1 MPVSVRRDGGRYSRR
16 TAEPA
21 GNGHRARPL
30 RPDVNRGGFGALNV
44 FPPSQIRNVVLVGH
58 GGSGKTMLGET
69 ILLNAGAINRIG
81 GVLDHD
87 PEEREKG
94 LSMSLA
100 LAQFPWRNHKI
111 NLLDTPGF
119 PDFIGEVAA
128 SLAVADLAVFVISA
142 VDGIEVQTEIIWK
155 MAEAQHIPRALF
167 VNKMDRERANFDAAL
182 AQAQE
187 RFGSGVVPLQLPIGA
202 EASFRGVADL
212 LAAKAYTYEGATPP
226 RCRSPTT
233 SPPRRSPVRDNLV
246 EGIVSTDDE
255 LLEKYLDGEVPSPEQ
270 LAKALGSGVAQAT
283 VFPVVCGSATMGIG
297 VDRLLDLVCEV
308 GPSPLDR
315 GDITVVAGGETMGV
329 TPDPNGD
336 PLAFVF
342 KSVAD
347 RHVGQLSLIKVVS
360 GTVKADDH
368 LVDSRSGGDVR
379 LHSLLSLKGAEQT
392 PTPEAPLGDL
402 VAVAKLNDVHTND
415 TLAPKGKP
423 VTVPRIQVPPPTLPV
438 AIHARTQ
445 ADEDKL
451 SNAVARLLDED
462 TSLRLERNDQT
473 RQTVLWGQ
481 GESHVR
487 TSIDRLQRKFGV
499 GVDTDDVKVAY
510 RETIQ
515 GTAEAEGKHKKQ
527 SGGRGQFGVCFLRV
541 ARPGPGRGLRVRSTR
556 SSGGPSPA
564 SSSPRWRRA
573 WWRPCTTA
581 ARSASPSWTSGST
594 VFDGKFHAVDSDEMS
609 FKIAGRQ
616 GFREACSKA
625 NPVSLE
631 PVSRVEI
638 TVPADVQG
646 DVLGDLNSRRGRV
659 QGTEAAGNGEQLIV
673 ALVPTSELLR
683 YAIDLRSLSG
693 GRGRFTFEFD
703 HYDTVPGHLMEK
715 ILAEAKAE
723 HS

>member
-1 MPVSVRRDGGRYSRR
+1 
-16 TAEPA
+16 
-21 GNGHRARPL
+21 
-30 RPDVNRGGFGALNV
+30 LNV

-58 GGSGKTMLGET
+58 GGSGKTTLGEA
-69 ILLNAGAINRIG
+69 ILLSAGAINRFG

-100 LAQFPWRNHKI
+100 LAQFPWRNHKV

-128 SLAVADLAVFVISA
+128 ALAVADLAVFVISA

-155 MAEAQHIPRALF
+155 MAVAQNIPRALF
-167 VNKMDRERANFDAAL
+167 VNKMDRERADFDAAL

-187 RFGSGVVPLQLPIGA
+187 RFGPGVVPLQMPIGA
-202 EASFRGVADL
+202 EASFRGVVDL
-212 LAAKAYTYEGATPP
+212 LAGKAYSYEG
-226 RCRSPTT
+226 SIPTEV
-233 SPPRRSPVRDNLV
+233 PIPDDLAAQEELVRDNLI

-255 LLEKYLDGEVPSPEQ
+255 LLEKYLEGEVPSAEQ

-283 VFPVVCGSATMGIG
+283 VFPVVCGSATIGIG
-297 VDRLLDLVCEV
+297 VDRLLDLVAEL

-315 GDITVVAGGETMGV
+315 GDVTVVAGGETMAV

-347 RHVGQLSLIKVVS
+347 RHVGQLSLIKIIS

-379 LHSLLSLKGAEQT
+379 LHSLLSLKGAEQA

-423 VTVPRIQVPPPTLPV
+423 VTVPAIQVPPPTLPV

-462 TSLRLERNDQT
+462 PSLRLERNDLT

-499 GVDTDDVKVAY
+499 GVDTDEVKVAY

-541 ARPGPGRGLRVRSTR
+541 AARGRGEGFEFLDKIV
-556 SSGGPSPA
+556 GGAIPRQFIPA
-564 SSSPRWRRA
+564 VEKGVVETMHDGGALGFPVVDVSVA
-573 WWRPCTTA
+573 
-581 ARSASPSWTSGST
+581 

-609 FKIAGRQ
+609 FKIAGRV
-616 GFREACSKA
+616 GFREACAKA
-625 NPVSLE
+625 NPVLLE

-638 TVPADVQG
+638 TVPADAQG

-703 HYDTVPGHLMEK
+703 HYDPVPAHLTDK
-715 ILAEAKAE
+715 ILADAKDNLPGHHA
-723 HS
+723 